1 MQENKNFFQLV
12 NNKDNDSDLLNS
24 INDNLKTIADVATGQ
39 LEENAR
45 REFVRELND
54 NENVGMSQEDLG
66 YLLNKLSEKPKKKE
80 EDKKISDMNKRCIE
94 DKKNSYIHHDM
105 KELLRNL

>member
-24 INDNLKTIADVATGQ
+24 INKNLKTIADVATGQ

-45 REFVRELND
+45 REFVRELDD
-54 NENVGMSQEDLG
+54 NENVGMSQKDFG
-66 YLLNKLSEKPKKKE
+66 DLLNKLSDKAKEKE
-80 EDKKISDMNKRCIE
+80 EDKKISDMNNRYIE
-94 DKKNSYIHHDM
+94 NRNNEFINHDT
-105 KELLRNL
+105 KDWLRNL